1 MPRGHQPAL
10 AATAPSHFWG
20 IRRYGQAE
28 LARLR
33 FIRRAQRLGFSLKEI
48 ADLLRLESDTS
59 CTGARTLA
67 QERLSD
73 VRQRLAGMADLE
85 ATLAR
90 LVEACGDTDAKGA
103 CPIMTAL
110 NARGTHM

>member
-1 MPRGHQPAL
+1 M
-10 AATAPSHFWG
+10 
-20 IRRYGQAE
+20 
-28 LARLR
+28 
-33 FIRRAQRLGFSLKEI
+33 KEI
-48 ADLLRLESDTS
+48 ADLLRLESDTR
-59 CTGARTLA
+59 CTGARALA